1 MVNSTEDCFWT
12 EVLKTNCSYK
22 CVAYFGDLPKCRT
35 LEEWNCIR
43 YQWSNEVWT
52 NCLLKKKALKFRA
65 KDSKVQTYT
74 EDESSKIW
82 IELWSMQQEIEEEV
96 DVITIAELI
105 GSLGGSLGLFFGFS
119 MFASIIFSIQSMMP
133 NLWVCIS
140 AVNVLQIH

>member
-1 MVNSTEDCFWT
+1 M
-12 EVLKTNCSYK
+12 LK
-22 CVAYFGDLPKCRT
+22 R
-35 LEEWNCIR
+35 
-43 YQWSNEVWT
+43 
-52 NCLLKKKALKFRA
+52 KALKFRA

-119 MFASIIFSIQSMMP
+119 MFASIIFSIQSMMS
-133 NLWVCIS
+133 NL
-140 AVNVLQIH
+140 